1 MSSTENLRELVAGL
15 SCLFHKY
22 PIDSNKQD
30 GRENNRF
37 YILVANQFHSRYILM
52 LMKLHERI
60 LLGQCFVSRQ

>member
-15 SCLFHKY
+15 PCLFRKY

-37 YILVANQFHSRYILM
+37 YILVANQFYSQYILT
-52 LMKLHERI
+52 LMKWH
-60 LLGQCFVSRQ
+60 